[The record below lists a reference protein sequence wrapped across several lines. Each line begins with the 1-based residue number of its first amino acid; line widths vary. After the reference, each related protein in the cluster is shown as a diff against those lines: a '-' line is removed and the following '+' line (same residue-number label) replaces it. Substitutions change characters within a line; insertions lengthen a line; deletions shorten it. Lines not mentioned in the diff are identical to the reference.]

1 MDWLQAFN
9 QASSN
14 IQTANAFR
22 NRQEW
27 NKIEDERKLME
38 AFQQALDRNDP
49 NAMNDYGYFLYTQG
63 QKEQGYQ
70 WMTKAV
76 IQGECVAMA
85 NVTWF
90 KLYDGEHED
99 AITLYNAC
107 RNNLKFN
114 VDDYQLANIDS
125 NNILNNLAVG
135 NEVPDAETQWLIN
148 GAKTGHLESKFY
160 PAVLANKAGDTDKR
174 DKILSNLKNA
184 ELKEMKDELLE
195 HQLNAK
201 GWFKK
206 WTADSY
212 NMLVS
217 LNK

>member
-9 QASSN
+9 QASMN
-14 IQTANAFR
+14 MQTANAFR
-22 NRQEW
+22 NQQEW
-27 NKIEDERKLME
+27 GKLDAERKQME
-38 AFQQALDRNDP
+38 AFQQALERNDP
-49 NAMNDYGYFLYTQG
+49 NAMNDYGYFLYGQG

-76 IQGECVAMA
+76 IQGECVALA

-99 AITLYNAC
+99 AVTLYNAC

-114 VDDYQLANIDS
+114 VTDYQLANIDS
-125 NNILNNLAVG
+125 NNILNNLALG
-135 NEVPDAETQWLIN
+135 YEIPDAGTQWLIN

-160 PAVLANKAGDTDKR
+160 PAVLAHKVNDHAKR
-174 DKILSNLKNA
+174 DKILANLKPG
-184 ELKEMKDELLE
+184 EIKEMKDELLE
-195 HQLNAK
+195 HSLNAK

-206 WTADSY
+206 WTGDSY
-212 NMLVS
+212 KMLTELS
-217 LNK
+217 